1 MIAKL
6 SPMLAAQAEPFD
18 SDDHLFEVKWDGV
31 RALVAVE
38 AGQWRAWG
46 RELSDYAP
54 RYPELEMVRGLPDGV
69 VLDGELVVLRDGRAE
84 LDELM
89 RRHQLVSPRKIQ
101 EAARFLPATYIVFD
115 LLYAGGQPLLGR
127 PLAERRGKLEDLV
140 ARQNDPRLVFS
151 AGVVGGGQAYFR
163 NAVEQGHEGVMAKH
177 LSSRY
182 LPGQRGQAWRKIKPF
197 QSIPCV
203 VLGYT
208 SSRQGVRS
216 LLVGA
221 VWRQRLQYVAELT
234 SGFTQDAKRQLAQ
247 RLGPLG
253 RSQPAVPCAKRASWV
268 EPQIY
273 CEVRF
278 LEWTARGRLR
288 GAHYRGL
295 IDQ

>member
-1 MIAKL
+1 MSSNDNADLRFFVAITDAGSLAEAARRMDVTASSVSQRLRQLESRLGLHLVHRSTRRFSLTDEGEVFYAGAVKL
-6 SPMLAAQAEPFD
+6 L
-18 SDDHLFEVKWDGV
+18 
-31 RALVAVE
+31 
-38 AGQWRAWG
+38 
-46 RELSDYAP
+46 
-54 RYPELEMVRGLPDGV
+54 
-69 VLDGELVVLRDGRAE
+69 AE

-151 AGVVGGGQAYFR
+151 AGVVGGGKAYFR

-221 VWRQRLQYVAELT
+221 VWRHRLQYVAELT
-234 SGFTQDAKRQLAQ
+234 SGFTQDAKTQLAQ

-295 IDQ
+295 VDQ